1 VTIFR
6 MAVFS
11 LSLLACTPGGRDARA
26 EADLKD
32 RERKV
37 AERLAEARS
46 APGETADEPIARWDL
61 PRGLHEVSGLAVT
74 ADGRLLAH
82 GDEQARIYE
91 IDYRRGVV
99 VKNFDVGSTP
109 ITGDFEAIAVAGAR
123 IFLVTSDATIYEI
136 AEGAAGARVPFRMT
150 RTDVP
155 GCREIESATYDA
167 ATSSLVLAC
176 KTPVKGAGDAIRL
189 YQWAV
194 DGQTPARER
203 VVIPLDALRARGLTG
218 KRFSASDIARRPD
231 NGNFVMVA
239 GPERAYAEVTPAGE
253 VVVARMLPKGHPQP
267 EGVTVTADGLLL
279 IADEGGKGDAS
290 LTVYPAALK

>member
-1 VTIFR
+1 MTIIR

-11 LSLLACTPGGRDARA
+11 FSLLACTPGGRDARA
-26 EADLKD
+26 EADLKE

-37 AERLAEARS
+37 AERLADARS
-46 APGETADEPIARWDL
+46 GPGESADAPIARWDL
-61 PRGLHEVSGLAVT
+61 PRSLHEVSGLALT

-109 ITGDFEAIAVAGAR
+109 VTGDFEAIAVAGPR

-136 AEGAAGARVPFRMT
+136 AEGASGARVPFRMT

-155 GCREIESATYDA
+155 GCREIESATYDP
-167 ATSSLVLAC
+167 ATTSLVLAC
-176 KTPVKGAGDAIRL
+176 KTPAKGTGDAVRL

-194 DGQTPARER
+194 DGQSPARER
-203 VVIPLDALRARGLTG
+203 AAIPFDALRARGFTG

-231 NGNFVMVA
+231 NGNFVIVA
-239 GPERAYAEVTPAGE
+239 GPERGYAEITAAGD
-253 VVVARMLPKGHPQP
+253 VVVARVLPKGHPQP
-267 EGVTVTADGLLL
+267 EGVAVTADGLLL

-290 LTVYPAALK
+290 LTVYPAPLK